1 MRERRPRR
9 THAPGRGAR
18 ELRKIPPFV
27 REIATIRAMTIRS
40 SFLAPCALSVAVVA
54 CGAAFVPF
62 ASIASAQGAPTP
74 AKPTSKTPYET
85 TIADETALVRSSP
98 SVESGYAFGRLTK
111 GATVRVVE
119 EQIGWARVSMTG
131 DTFNGWWGYV
141 KSTPAVTVENGNIK
155 VGGRAEILA
164 PHAEKGFG
172 PKDSWRQIG
181 YLVAGD
187 TVTILEEVKDDRDTF
202 FKVALDQRSSGWINL
217 SALTPAGA
225 TTPPTKPANT
235 PEPAPAPTT
244 TEPTTTDTT
253 TGNTADENSTVD
265 RETGDA
271 IAPTA
276 TENGNSTT
284 TTDGA
289 AAQTLTATPT
299 DGTEQPK
306 TQEAARAAAVEKVK
320 RITFSDLDKIWKK
333 ISKEPTETAELIQ
346 LRDRYLAFAEDPK
359 TPKGEATNANM
370 RADQIAVR
378 IDVQKSLLEIAE
390 LKAKKNAQIDG
401 VADLEK
407 AMWTRQPFD
416 LVGRL
421 NASSVYNGE
430 RLPLLYRL
438 QEQGTGQTLA
448 YIIPGPDSGDM
459 SSMLGL
465 LVGVKGQMRYDES
478 LRLNTI
484 TPASVDI
491 LNAKSGIGSGVVPT
505 TTVSGEKTTG
515 SSTDE
520 SK

>member
-1 MRERRPRR
+1 
-9 THAPGRGAR
+9 
-18 ELRKIPPFV
+18 
-27 REIATIRAMTIRS
+27 MTRRS
-40 SFLAPCALSVAVVA
+40 SFLAPRALSVAVLA

-62 ASIASAQGAPTP
+62 ASNAFAQSAPTP
-74 AKPTSKTPYET
+74 VKPASKAPYET

-98 SVESGYAFGRLTK
+98 SVESGYAFGRLAK
-111 GATVRVVE
+111 GQTVRVVE
-119 EQIGWARVSMTG
+119 EQIGWARVQITG
-131 DTFNGWWGYV
+131 DTFAGWWGYV
-141 KSTPAVTVENGNIK
+141 KSTPAVTADNGTIK
-155 VGGRAEILA
+155 IGGRAEILA

-181 YLVAGD
+181 YFVAGD
-187 TVTILEEVKDDRDTF
+187 SVAILEEVKDDRDTYY
-202 FKVALDQRSSGWINL
+202 KVALDQRASGWINL
-217 SALTPAGA
+217 AALAPVGGATPAA
-225 TTPPTKPANT
+225 KPNT
-235 PEPAPAPTT
+235 PVNAPTPSPAPTT
-244 TEPTTTDTT
+244 TDTGAGATTDTAT
-253 TGNTADENSTVD
+253 DTGASAGADTEKATID
-265 RETGDA
+265 RETGEA
-271 IAPTA
+271 IAPSTTDGA
-276 TENGNSTT
+276 TTTPPT

-289 AAQTLTATPT
+289 TTTAPT
-299 DGTEQPK
+299 ATEQPK

-320 RITFSDLDKIWKK
+320 RVTFTDLDKIWKK
-333 ISKEPTETAELIQ
+333 IAKEPVETAELIQ

-359 TPKGEATNANM
+359 TPKGESTNANM
-370 RADQIAVR
+370 RAEQIAVR

-390 LKAKKNAQIDG
+390 LKNRKSAEIDG

-448 YIIPGPDSGDM
+448 YIIPGPDAGDM

-484 TPASVDI
+484 TPASIDI
-491 LNAKSGIGSGVVPT
+491 LNAKSGTGTGVVPAVT
-505 TTVSGEKTTG
+505 TASGETTTG
-515 SSTDE
+515 SATDE

>member
-1 MRERRPRR
+1 
-9 THAPGRGAR
+9 
-18 ELRKIPPFV
+18 
-27 REIATIRAMTIRS
+27 MTLRS
-40 SFLAPCALSVAVVA
+40 SFLAPCALSVAVLA

-62 ASIASAQGAPTP
+62 ASNAFAQNAPTP
-74 AKPTSKTPYET
+74 AKPASKTPYET

-98 SVESGYAFGRLTK
+98 SVESGYAFGRLAK
-111 GATVRVVE
+111 GQTVRVVE
-119 EQIGWARVSMTG
+119 EQIGWARVQITG
-131 DTFNGWWGYV
+131 DTFAGWWGYV
-141 KSTPAVTVENGNIK
+141 KSTPAVTADNGTIK
-155 VGGRAEILA
+155 IGGRAEILA

-181 YLVAGD
+181 YFVAGD
-187 TVTILEEVKDDRDTF
+187 SVAILEEVKDDRDTYY
-202 FKVALDQRSSGWINL
+202 KVALDQRSSGWINL
-217 SALTPAGA
+217 AALTPAGGA
-225 TTPPTKPANT
+225 TPETKPAPANAPT
-235 PEPAPAPTT
+235 PAPAPTAT
-244 TEPTTTDTT
+244 DTGTGTTTDTAT
-253 TGNTADENSTVD
+253 DAGANTDNATVD

-271 IAPTA
+271 IAPAATDGTA
-276 TENGNSTT
+276 TTAPAATTDGTT
-284 TTDGA
+284 TTAPA
-289 AAQTLTATPT
+289 A
-299 DGTEQPK
+299 TEQPK

-320 RITFSDLDKIWKK
+320 RITFSDLDTIWKK
-333 ISKEPTETAELIQ
+333 IAKEPVETAELIQ

-370 RADQIAVR
+370 RAEQIAVR

-390 LKAKKNAQIDG
+390 LKNKKNAEIDG

-448 YIIPGPDSGDM
+448 YIIPGPDAGDM

-484 TPASVDI
+484 TPASIDI
-491 LNAKSGIGSGVVPT
+491 LNAKSGTGSGVVPAT
-505 TTVSGEKTTG
+505 TTASGETTTG
-515 SSTDE
+515 SANDE

>member
-1 MRERRPRR
+1 
-9 THAPGRGAR
+9 
-18 ELRKIPPFV
+18 
-27 REIATIRAMTIRS
+27 
-40 SFLAPCALSVAVVA
+40 
-54 CGAAFVPF
+54 
-62 ASIASAQGAPTP
+62 
-74 AKPTSKTPYET
+74 
-85 TIADETALVRSSP
+85 RSSP

-187 TVTILEEVKDDRDTF
+187 TVSILEEVKDDRDTF

-217 SALTPAGA
+217 SALAPAGG
-225 TTPPTKPANT
+225 TTPPAKPTNT
-235 PEPAPAPTT
+235 PQPAPAPTT
-244 TEPTTTDTT
+244 TEPTTPTTTDTT
-253 TGNTADENSTVD
+253 TTGTATEENSTVD
-265 RETGDA
+265 RETGEA
-271 IAPTA
+271 IAPTTTDA
-276 TENGNSTT
+276 NNGATT
-284 TTDGA
+284 TDGTATQTLTVTPTDGA
-289 AAQTLTATPT
+289 AA
-299 DGTEQPK
+299 GTEQPK